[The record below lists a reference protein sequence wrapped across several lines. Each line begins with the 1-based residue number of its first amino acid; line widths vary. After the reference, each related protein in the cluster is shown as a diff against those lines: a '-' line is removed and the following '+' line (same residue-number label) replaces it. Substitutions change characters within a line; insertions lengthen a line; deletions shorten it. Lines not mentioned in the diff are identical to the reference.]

1 MPESDRTLRLVDTSV
16 WIRAD
21 RPGHES
27 VRSRL
32 RRLMGEGRVAICWP
46 IRVELLV
53 GVKIRERWVALDEQ
67 LSALDHL
74 PVTDATWHQAAR
86 IGHDLARRGQTVPL
100 PDLVIGAA
108 AIEHGVA
115 LWTVDGDF
123 RRIAKV
129 ASLTLDGWEA
139 EGTA

>member
-1 MPESDRTLRLVDTSV
+1 MPEPDRTLRLVDTSV

-21 RPGHES
+21 RPGHDA
-27 VRSRL
+27 VRARL
-32 RRLMGEGRVAICWP
+32 RRLMVDGRVAICWP

-53 GVKIRERWVALDEQ
+53 GVKIRERWVILNEQ

-74 PVTDATWHQAAR
+74 PVTDATWHRAAR

-108 AIEHGVA
+108 AIEHGVP

-129 ASLTLDGWEA
+129 APLSLDGWEA
-139 EGTA
+139 GGTA